1 MEDQAQILVEEIKQ
15 ILKQYVNEVG
25 PGGRKVWPRAI
36 RGRATKLSDLLG
48 SKRSAEL
55 TGLPVDTLYAW
66 RADAK
71 KASHKSLVVRNN
83 KDKFATVTVTD
94 KSPINPNENSVTVTV
109 TTPNGFLIEGL
120 PAGMAIDFLLKI
132 GVG

>member
-15 ILKQYVNEVG
+15 ILSQYVDEVG

-48 SKRSAEL
+48 SKRTAEL

-66 RADAK
+66 RADVR
-71 KASHKSLVVRNN
+71 KANNKSLAVRNA
-83 KDKFATVTVTD
+83 KDRFATVTVTD
-94 KSPINPNENSVTVTV
+94 KSPENLVTVTV
-109 TTPNGFLIEGL
+109 TTPKGYLIEGL
-120 PAGMAIDFLLKI
+120 PAGLAIDFLLKI